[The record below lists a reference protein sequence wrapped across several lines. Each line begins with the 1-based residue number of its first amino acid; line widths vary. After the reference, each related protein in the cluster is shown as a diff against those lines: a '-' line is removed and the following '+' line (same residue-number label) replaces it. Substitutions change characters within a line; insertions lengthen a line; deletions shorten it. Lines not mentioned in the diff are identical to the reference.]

1 MEVTLTATGLGPDLL
16 AFLHEV
22 QVTGPRRAL
31 VTAVQL
37 APAEE
42 NASSGGDI
50 TGRSSLNLSLTIF
63 SAPLTPE
70 AQAALVKLLSGN

>member
-1 MEVTLTATGLGPDLL
+1 
-16 AFLHEV
+16 
-22 QVTGPRRAL
+22 